1 MKYYLPLAAAAIITV
16 LATIHL
22 VYTLRDM
29 FGEPRYFTP
38 RDRALMQTL
47 RTTKLSLAPTGHDFW
62 SATLGFHLTHSIGLL
77 LFALLIV
84 LSVTT
89 PLPALRPL
97 LIGVALLLTLIAWR
111 CWFHIPLMG
120 CAAVSA
126 LLIAGWAF

>member
-1 MKYYLPLAAAAIITV
+1 MKTYLPLAAAAIIAV

-22 VYTLRDM
+22 VYTLRDI
-29 FGEPRYFTP
+29 FSEPRYFTP
-38 RDRALMQTL
+38 RDRTLMQAL
-47 RTTKLSLAPTGHDFW
+47 QTTKLSLAPTGHDFW

-120 CAAVSA
+120 CAAVTV
-126 LLIAGWAF
+126 LLVAGWAF

>member
-1 MKYYLPLAAAAIITV
+1 MKTWLPFAAAAIIAV
-16 LATIHL
+16 LATLHL
-22 VYTLRDM
+22 VYTLHDL
-29 FGEPRYFTP
+29 FDQPRYFTP
-38 RDRALMQTL
+38 RDRALLETM
-47 RTTKLSLAPTGHDFW
+47 RATKLSLAPTGHDFW

-97 LIGVALLLTLIAWR
+97 LIGIALVLTLIAWR

-120 CAAVSA
+120 CAAVSV
-126 LLIAGWAF
+126 LLIAGWLF